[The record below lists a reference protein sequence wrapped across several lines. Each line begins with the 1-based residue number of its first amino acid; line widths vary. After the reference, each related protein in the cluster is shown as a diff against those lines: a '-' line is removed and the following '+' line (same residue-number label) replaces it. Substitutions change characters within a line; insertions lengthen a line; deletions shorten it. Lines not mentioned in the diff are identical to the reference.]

1 MIGAIAGDTI
11 GSVSEWHNIKTT
23 NFPLF
28 DEGCTFT
35 DDTVLTVAVADAIL
49 NHSDYGEKL
58 KEYFKLYPGRGYG
71 AGFRRWAAHRDSRP
85 YYSMGNGSAMRVSP
99 VGFAFNT
106 LDEVLEE
113 AQKSARVTHNHPE
126 GIKGAQATAS
136 SIFLARGGAG
146 KEEIKTYVESHFN
159 YDLNEPLDQIPNY
172 YKHDETC
179 PGSVPQ
185 AIRAFLESNDY
196 EDAIRKAISI
206 GGDSDTIACITG
218 GIAEA
223 YYKKIPNA
231 IVERVKKILDQ
242 RLNNIVSEFTIKYGI
257 NKWGSRPEL

>member
-1 MIGAIAGDTI
+1 
-11 GSVSEWHNIKTT
+11 
-23 NFPLF
+23 
-28 DEGCTFT
+28 
-35 DDTVLTVAVADAIL
+35 
-49 NHSDYGEKL
+49 
-58 KEYFKLYPGRGYG
+58 
-71 AGFRRWAAHRDSRP
+71 
-85 YYSMGNGSAMRVSP
+85 MGNGSAMRVSP

-106 LDEVLEE
+106 LGEVLKQ
-113 AQKSARVTHNHPE
+113 AQKSAEPTHDHPE

-136 SIFLARGGAG
+136 SIFLARGGAT
-146 KEEIKTYVESHFN
+146 KEEIKAYVENNFN
-159 YDLNEPLDQIPNY
+159 YDLNESLDQIRTY

-223 YYKKIPNA
+223 YYEKVPKV
-231 IVERVKKILDQ
+231 IVERVKEILDH
-242 RLNNIVSEFTIKYGI
+242 RLNEIVSEFIIKYG
-257 NKWGSRPEL
+257 LD